1 MAASE
6 KGYEN
11 GIGAMSTEAKM
22 AAYENGIGA
31 MSAEARM
38 ATYENGLGSMS
49 AEERMAASEKGY
61 ENGLGYMSAE
71 ERMAVSKMGYE
82 SGLGAMSAEKNKMR
96 MGIMWEEKY
105 AEFVSYDGMPKNETP
120 LFTWLKTQL
129 GNGQASLNAKIQ
141 KELAENKG
149 STIWSERRVK
159 LVNCVEKKNR
169 TKMSIAWEEKYAE
182 FVSYDG
188 MPMNGT
194 PLFNCQQNQLSN
206 GHASLNVKI
215 RKEKTENIGSTIWS
229 ERRVKLAN
237 CVEQKRRE

>member
-1 MAASE
+1 MNAKIREECAENKGSTIGSE
-6 KGYEN
+6 RRVKLVNCVEKKN
-11 GIGAMSTEAKM
+11 RATMSIA
-22 AAYENGIGA
+22 
-31 MSAEARM
+31 
-38 ATYENGLGSMS
+38 
-49 AEERMAASEKGY
+49 
-61 ENGLGYMSAE
+61 
-71 ERMAVSKMGYE
+71 
-82 SGLGAMSAEKNKMR
+82 
-96 MGIMWEEKY
+96 WEEKY

-129 GNGQASLNAKIQ
+129 GNGHASLNAKIQ

-159 LVNCVEKKNR
+159 LVYCVEKKNR

-188 MPMNGT
+188 MPMNE
-194 PLFNCQQNQLSN
+194 LSN
-206 GHASLNVKI
+206 GHGSLNVKI